1 MVVILDLLKGLRRR
15 KPFSRHDQTG
25 DQTGDQAAGTGALKT
40 VSCF

>member
-1 MVVILDLLKGLRRR
+1 MVVILDLLTGLRRR
-15 KPFSRHDQTG
+15 KPFARH